1 MASPPAA
8 PSAATR
14 RVARNIASPFAAQLV
29 GKVLGLASFA
39 IQAKLLTAPA
49 PGQPSPLDQ
58 YIFATLVW
66 LYASTITDWG
76 LGTWLTRAVAVRR
89 GNADLTAVRRLFAET
104 LGLRLLLAGAVLLP
118 VELLAFAPP
127 SVALLQLT
135 PAGSIAIGV
144 LGLSLIPGAFAG
156 AVTALYNAYERM
168 GPPAAVQV
176 GSAISA
182 TVIGVIAVLLGG
194 GAVGLAGAALLT
206 TLGQA
211 VVFYRLLQRDFF
223 APTIALN
230 RVTLRTVLG
239 AAFPLMLN
247 GLLITIFFRFDGIII
262 QTHFP
267 DQVSIYEA
275 AYKVVNVTQIIAP
288 SVVLALFPAMAH
300 AALHAPA
307 ALVRQYRMA
316 VKFLL
321 LGGLPLVAGTVALA
335 DWAIRII
342 TLDRHAF
349 LPYSAWALAILM
361 LYLPLSF
368 INGVTQ
374 YVLIALGR
382 QGRLTWAIGVTALF
396 NLAVNLW
403 AVPTVGIYGAAAVTV
418 LSEIVLLVPFLAW
431 TAAGLGA
438 DAVRPGPSGVRLA
451 AAGAGMA
458 LTMVGLFAL
467 GAGGFVALL
476 GGVTVYA
483 VLVAVLHIMH
493 PNEVARLRGLVRRTS
508 S

>member
-1 MASPPAA
+1 MALPTAA
-8 PSAATR
+8 PTEATR

-58 YIFATLVW
+58 YLFATFVL
-66 LYASTITDWG
+66 LYAGTITDWG
-76 LGTWLTRAVAVRR
+76 LGTWLTREVAARR
-89 GNADLTAVRRLFAET
+89 GTADLATVRRLFAET
-104 LGLRLLLAGAVLLP
+104 LGLRLLLAVGALLP
-118 VELLAFAPP
+118 LLVLAFAPA
-127 SVALLQLT
+127 SATWLHLT
-135 PAGSIAIGV
+135 PAGSFAIGV
-144 LGLSLIPGAFAG
+144 LALSLIPSAFAG
-156 AVTALYNAYERM
+156 AVTALYNAFERM

-176 GSAISA
+176 GSAVST
-182 TVIGVIAVLLGG
+182 TVIGVIAILLGG

-211 VVFYRLLQRDFF
+211 VVFYRLLRRDFF
-223 APTIALN
+223 APTVTLN
-230 RVTLRTVLG
+230 RATLRAVLG

-247 GLLITIFFRFDGIII
+247 GLLITIFFRFDQIII
-262 QTHFP
+262 QTHFS

-275 AYKVVNVTQIIAP
+275 AYKVINVTQIIAP
-288 SVVLALFPAMAH
+288 SVVLALFPVMAH
-300 AALHAPA
+300 AALHDPA

-361 LYLPLSF
+361 FYLPLSF
-368 INGVTQ
+368 VNGVTQ

-403 AVPTVGIYGAAAVTV
+403 AVPTFGIYGAAAVTV

-438 DAVRPGPSGVRLA
+438 NAVRPGPTGVRLA
-451 AAGAGMA
+451 VAGAGMA
-458 LTMVGLFAL
+458 LTMTGLTGL
-467 GAGGFVALL
+467 GTGGFVALL
-476 GGVTVYA
+476 GGVAVYA
-483 VLVAVLHIMH
+483 ALVAALHILH
-493 PNEVARLRGLVRRTS
+493 AAEVARLRGLVRRS
-508 S
+508 

>member
-1 MASPPAA
+1 MAVLTPAPPEA
-8 PSAATR
+8 SR

-29 GKVLGLASFA
+29 VKVLGLASFA
-39 IQAKLLTAPA
+39 LQAKLLTASA
-49 PGQPSPLDQ
+49 PGQPSPFDQ
-58 YIFATLVW
+58 YLFATIVL
-66 LYASTITDWG
+66 LYAATITDWG
-76 LGTWLTRAVAVRR
+76 LGTWLTRELAARR
-89 GNADLTAVRRLFAET
+89 GTADLPTVRRLFAET
-104 LGLRLLLAGAVLLP
+104 LGIRLLLAVLALLP
-118 VELLAFAPP
+118 LLVLAFSPP
-127 SVALLQLT
+127 GAALLHLT
-135 PAGSIAIGV
+135 PAGSVAIAV
-144 LGLSLIPGAFAG
+144 LAFSLLPSAFAG

-176 GSAISA
+176 GSAIST
-182 TVIGVIAVLLGG
+182 TVIGVIALLLGG

-211 VVFYRLLQRDFF
+211 VVFYRLLRRDFF
-223 APTIALN
+223 APTVALN
-230 RVTLRTVLG
+230 RATLRAVLG

-247 GLLITIFFRFDGIII
+247 GLLITIFFRFDQIII

-275 AYKVVNVTQIIAP
+275 AYKVINVTQIIAP

-300 AALHAPA
+300 AALHDPA
-307 ALVRQYRMA
+307 ALVRHYRMA

-321 LGGLPLVAGTVALA
+321 VIGLPLVAGTVALA

-382 QGRLTWAIGVTALF
+382 QSRLTWAIGATAIF

-403 AVPTVGIYGAAAVTV
+403 AVPTFGIYGAAAVTV

-431 TAAGLGA
+431 TASGLGA
-438 DAVRPGPSGVRLA
+438 GAVRPGPSGVRLA
-451 AAGAGMA
+451 VAATGMA
-458 LTMVGLFAL
+458 LTMAGLFAL
-467 GAGGFVALL
+467 GLGSLVALL
-476 GGVTVYA
+476 GGAAVYA
-483 VLVAVLHIMH
+483 ALIVALHILH
-493 PNEVARLRGLVRRTS
+493 TSEVARLRGLVRRT
-508 S
+508 